1 MRKKVDPA
9 TIQMWREYKRTE
21 DVILRN
27 QLLEKYLPLVRYI
40 AERMLAEMHRQF
52 SCRLSGL
59 LRS

>member
-40 AERMLAEMHRQF
+40 AERMLAEMHR
-52 SCRLSGL
+52 
-59 LRS
+59 